1 MQGKNIESLSE
12 LVSIIGSN
20 FNILEEE
27 IDIEVQKDYILL
39 AHKIKQDPE
48 FSTKQQKYFHDT
60 AVLFDENTPDEE
72 KKYALIALAQIAEPA
87 AYRAIEM
94 FVKAET
100 PLKPWGVIALQ
111 QSRILLNTSLS
122 DNPGVFIS
130 TGLGGQG
137 MLMRFFAVIFYSTP
151 EAIAPYQQD
160 LVTNETARA
169 IKKAG
174 GKVEQLAFEKAYI
187 TLLVLMPLD
196 SELSDI
202 LAKIIEECNQ
212 YGHFLYEKAVVTN
225 VKKLSEEEISAIV
238 QKQFAPVRR
247 RRPRGGA
254 KKST

>member
-151 EAIAPYQQD
+151 EAIAPYQHG
-160 LVTNETARA
+160 TTR
-169 IKKAG
+169 
-174 GKVEQLAFEKAYI
+174 F
-187 TLLVLMPLD
+187 
-196 SELSDI
+196 
-202 LAKIIEECNQ
+202 
-212 YGHFLYEKAVVTN
+212 
-225 VKKLSEEEISAIV
+225 
-238 QKQFAPVRR
+238 
-247 RRPRGGA
+247 
-254 KKST
+254 